1 MQEAAQEA
9 AQKAAGHALEGAEA
23 AQGAH
28 AAGAAEAAHAAGEH
42 GNDIG
47 STIMHHIT
55 DSNSLDLFGHE
66 IPLPR
71 IHIGGLDLSITKHV
85 VMMWIASIIL
95 ILLFTLAFRGRKLV
109 PKGISNFLEMIV
121 VFVRDEICVKNIGE
135 HHGRKLAP
143 YMLTLFFFILTC
155 NLLGL
160 VPLGATA
167 TGNVNVTAGL
177 AIMSFIMIQLEGI
190 RENGFFQHWKNLVP
204 HGLPI
209 FVLPIMIV
217 VEVLGMFVKPFA
229 LCIRL
234 FANMTAGHVA
244 ILAFLGM
251 IFIFKSPLVGVVA
264 VPLALGI
271 TLLELF
277 VAFLQAYIFVMLT
290 SLFIGFSVHPSH

>member
-1 MQEAAQEA
+1 MIQQATEHAAGAVGA
-9 AQKAAGHALEGAEA
+9 ADAAGHAAE
-23 AQGAH
+23 H
-28 AAGAAEAAHAAGEH
+28 SD
-42 GNDIG
+42 DIG
-47 STIMHHIT
+47 ATIMHHIT
-55 DSNSLDLFGHE
+55 DANTLDLFGYEVH
-66 IPLPR
+66 LPQ
-71 IHIGGLDLSITKHV
+71 IHIGRLDLSITKHV
-85 VMMWIASIIL
+85 VMMWVASAIL
-95 ILLFTLAFRGRKLV
+95 ILLFAVVMRGRKLV
-109 PKGISNFLEMIV
+109 PRGISNMLEMLV
-121 VFVRDEICVKNIGE
+121 VFVRDEICIKNIGE

-143 YMLTLFFFILTC
+143 YILTLFFFILAC

-177 AIMSFIMIQLEGI
+177 AILSFLMIQLEGI
-190 RENGFFQHWKNLVP
+190 RENGFFKHWKNLVP

-244 ILAFLGM
+244 ILSFLGM
-251 IFIFKSPLVGVVA
+251 IFIFKNAFVGVVA

-271 TLLELF
+271 ILLELF
-277 VAFLQAYIFVMLT
+277 VAFLQAYIFAMLT